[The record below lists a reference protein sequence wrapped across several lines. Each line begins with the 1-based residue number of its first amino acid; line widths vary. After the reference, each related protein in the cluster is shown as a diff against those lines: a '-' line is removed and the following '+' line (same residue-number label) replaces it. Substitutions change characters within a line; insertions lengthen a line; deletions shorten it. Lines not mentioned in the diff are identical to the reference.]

1 MTQDRGQIWGLRLL
15 SVAIAVALW
24 LAISVENREARGQRA
39 VTASVTYNSPPEL
52 VLLDPIQE
60 LRVLLSGPESQIAS
74 LDPRQ
79 VSVRV
84 DLPETD
90 PGRHT
95 LSLGPD
101 DVSLPP
107 NLRVESIT
115 PNQVTIEVDRRAT
128 KQLRIEPTF
137 TGEPAAGA
145 MVGRVT
151 VVPAE
156 VVVEG
161 PASSLARLDHLK
173 TQPIDLDGHALNFE
187 ETAAV
192 VSPDPLVQIQQ
203 PARVRVRVPLRVSR
217 PAAGEPDG
225 DRS

>member
-1 MTQDRGQIWGLRLL
+1 MTQESGQLWGLRLL
-15 SVAIAVALW
+15 SLAIAVALW

-39 VTASVTYNSPPEL
+39 VTASVTYNSPPDL
-52 VLLDPIQE
+52 VLIDPIQE

-84 DLPETD
+84 DLPETE

-95 LSLGPD
+95 LSLGPA

-107 NLRVESIT
+107 NLRVESIS
-115 PNQVTIEVDRRAT
+115 PNQVIVAVDRRAT
-128 KQLRIEPTF
+128 KQLRIEPIF

-145 MVGRVT
+145 VLGRVA

-156 VVVEG
+156 MVVEG
-161 PASSLARLDHLK
+161 PATTLARLDHLE

-187 ETAAV
+187 ETVAV

-203 PARVRVRVPLRVSR
+203 PARVRVRVPLKVSQ
-217 PAAGEPDG
+217 PTGTA
-225 DRS
+225 S

>member
-1 MTQDRGQIWGLRLL
+1 MTQDDGQVWGLRLL
-15 SVAIAVALW
+15 SLAIAVSLW

-52 VLLDPIQE
+52 VLIDPIQE

-84 DLPETD
+84 DLPDTD

-115 PNQVTIEVDRRAT
+115 PNQVQVEVDRRAT

-145 MVGRVT
+145 VLGRVA
-151 VVPAE
+151 VVPDVIE
-156 VVVEG
+156 VEG
-161 PASSLARLDHLK
+161 PARTLARIDHLE

-187 ETAAV
+187 ETVAV
-192 VSPDPLVQIQQ
+192 VSPDPLVQVQQ
-203 PARVRVRVPLRVSR
+203 PSRVRVRVPLKVSQ
-217 PAAGEPDG
+217 PAGPMP
-225 DRS
+225 